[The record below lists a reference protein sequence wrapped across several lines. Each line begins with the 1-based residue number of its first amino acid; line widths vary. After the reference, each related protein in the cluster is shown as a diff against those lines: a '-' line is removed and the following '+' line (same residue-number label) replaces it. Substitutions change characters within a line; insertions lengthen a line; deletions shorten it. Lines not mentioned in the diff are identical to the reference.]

1 MGSSLITGID
11 LNHHNIK
18 AVVLKPVGELYALVG
33 YKELPISDDIFTAN
47 HTLEYQQ
54 TVKKLKEL
62 RKSLPFGSRN
72 VAISVPDNTVIS
84 KVLQIEC
91 ELEEREKEFSIY
103 QTFAHQSPFPIEE
116 LSLDFV
122 KLEDK
127 RFGKGSTSS
136 YQVYATRKEVV
147 DSRADAL
154 TKAGF
159 KPVMVNT
166 QAHGLLNIWQL
177 ADRLYPDK
185 NHWLLVDIGVDQTSL
200 GVIPQG
206 SVPFYKDIAFGTQE
220 LHGIKHPSHI
230 EPSFGTSEDS
240 HRFVVNLI
248 EKLKRQVQLYSSVNP
263 HQPISGIWLMGEG
276 ASTPMVTE
284 ELERHFQLSC
294 ELLNPLSLFENKVA
308 KRRQLPIDWQHFGIA
323 AGMAIS
329 GLKWQGEKHVASN

>member
-11 LNHHNIK
+11 INHHSIK

-47 HTLEYQQ
+47 HTLEYQK

-62 RKSLPFGSRN
+62 RKGLPFGCRN

-84 KVLQIEC
+84 KVLQIES
-91 ELEEREKEFSIY
+91 ELEDREKEFSIY

-159 KPVMVNT
+159 KPVVVDT

-177 ADRLYPDK
+177 ASRLYPDK
-185 NHWLLVDIGVDQTSL
+185 KNWLLVDVGIDQTSL
-200 GVIPQG
+200 GVIPQN
-206 SVPFYKDIAFGTQE
+206 SAPFYKDIAFGTQD
-220 LHGIKHPSHI
+220 LRSSDDPSDI
-230 EPSFGTSEDS
+230 ESVFGTMEET
-240 HRFVVNLI
+240 HQFIVNLI
-248 EKLKRQVQLYSSVNP
+248 EKLKRQLQLYSSGNAQ
-263 HQPISGIWLMGEG
+263 QPISGIWLMGEG
-276 ASTPMVTE
+276 ASIPMVTE

-294 ELLNPLSLFENKVA
+294 ESLNPLSLFENKVA
-308 KRRQLPIDWQHFGIA
+308 KRRRLPIDWQHFGIA
-323 AGMAIS
+323 AGMALS

>member
-11 LNHHNIK
+11 INHHSIK
-18 AVVLKPVGELYALVG
+18 AVVLKPVGELYAIVG

-47 HTLEYQQ
+47 HTLEYQK

-62 RKSLPFGSRN
+62 KKGLPFGSRN

-84 KVLQIEC
+84 KVLQIESD
-91 ELEEREKEFSIY
+91 LEDREKEFSIY

-147 DSRADAL
+147 DSRANAL
-154 TKAGF
+154 SKAGF
-159 KPVMVNT
+159 KPIVVDT

-177 ADRLYPDK
+177 ASHLYPEKK
-185 NHWLLVDIGVDQTSL
+185 NWLLVDVGIDQTSL
-200 GVIPQG
+200 GVIPQN
-206 SVPFYKDIAFGTQE
+206 SAPFYKDIAFGTQE
-220 LHGIKHPSHI
+220 LLGAGSPSDM
-230 EPSFGTSEDS
+230 EGVFGTTQDT
-240 HRFVVNLI
+240 HRFIVNLI
-248 EKLKRQVQLYSSVNP
+248 EKLKRQLQLYSSVNAL
-263 HQPISGIWLMGEG
+263 QPISGIWLMGEG
-276 ASTPMVTE
+276 ASMPMVVE
-284 ELERHFQLSC
+284 ELERHFQMSC
-294 ELLNPLSLFENKVA
+294 ESLNPMSLFENKVA
-308 KRRQLPIDWQHFGIA
+308 QKRRSSLNCQHFGIA
-323 AGMAIS
+323 AGMAMR